1 MNEQA
6 LETAGIARREGK
18 TGMAGAPVGASPV
31 RYSIRQKLWM
41 GWEKIV
47 WFGMERSSEG
57 RLDFGMCK
65 LLIKR
70 HAGETIV
77 CQDGTRIEAGD
88 RIGELHLDNRRM
100 LEMSHSVGSDRAALR
115 TARLARASLERIAEA
130 MDSDPRLQQVKGLL
144 GTTLLHRG
152 LIHGMGFECRPMPT
166 RRSALLTAAYLQL
179 LLRFLHP
186 AGSSR
191 TRGNNKEKL
200 VPMRLIHSR
209 ASLLRSMG
217 GLKPAAS

>member
-1 MNEQA
+1 MGEQA
-6 LETAGIARREGK
+6 LETVGIARREGQA
-18 TGMAGAPVGASPV
+18 GMTGAPDGASPM
-31 RYSIRQKLWM
+31 RYSLRQKLWM
-41 GWEKIV
+41 GWEKLV

-57 RLDFGMCK
+57 RLDFGICK

-100 LEMSHSVGSDRAALR
+100 LEMSHSIGSDRAALR
-115 TARLARASLERIAEA
+115 TARLARASLGRIAEA
-130 MDSDPRLQQVKGLL
+130 MDSDPRLHQVKGLL

-152 LIHGMGFECRPMPT
+152 LIHGMGFECRPLSS
-166 RRSALLTAAYLQL
+166 RRSTMWTGAYLQM

-191 TRGNNKEKL
+191 TRGNKEKL

-217 GLKPAAS
+217 GMKPAVS